1 MSEDTLLTQAADLE
15 ALLPKL
21 MRRLFTLDPSHPA
34 NELPVAQLRVCT
46 ILQAG
51 PRTVSTISEE
61 LGISVSAATQIAD
74 RLERAGFVERVAGQD
89 DRRMKKL
96 QLTPHGADVMRSRR
110 ETRVRRAAAALELLP
125 PAARAEVLEALNV
138 LLDAGLAAAA
148 RVSEEEPIGVG
159 PGRQPLETAGVTLEY
174 PRLAL

>member
-1 MSEDTLLTQAADLE
+1 
-15 ALLPKL
+15 
-21 MRRLFTLDPSHPA
+21 
-34 NELPVAQLRVCT
+34 
-46 ILQAG
+46 
-51 PRTVSTISEE
+51 
-61 LGISVSAATQIAD
+61 QIAD

-148 RVSEEEPIGVG
+148 WVSEEEPIGVV
-159 PGRQPLETAGVTLEY
+159 PGRQPFETAGVTLDY